1 MLDIENIKEEDRE
14 GFPENVKLHVEES
27 VKL

>member
-1 MLDIENIKEEDRE
+1 MLDSENIKEEDRE
-14 GFPENVKLHVEES
+14 GFPENVKLHFEEW